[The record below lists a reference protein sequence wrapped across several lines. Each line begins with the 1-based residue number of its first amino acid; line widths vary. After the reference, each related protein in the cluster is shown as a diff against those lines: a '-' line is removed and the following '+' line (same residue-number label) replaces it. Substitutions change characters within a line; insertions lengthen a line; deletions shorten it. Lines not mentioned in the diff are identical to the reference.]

1 MTDTERPTGTR
12 RRFSIVR
19 HLDAPRELVFRAW
32 TDPAQLHWF
41 AGVAP
46 SAEHPSTVDLRIG
59 GAWRVFLV
67 EQNDEAR
74 SYVTGGVYREIVEPS
89 RLVFSWGAVGG
100 WPPIDPE
107 DPDGLDRV
115 PIVTIE
121 LEAIGDTTRL
131 RLHFGFAESVPDARV
146 REWYALGVEPGM
158 NATIDRLA
166 PHLAR
171 A

>member
-1 MTDTERPTGTR
+1 MTDTERSTDTR
-12 RRFSIVR
+12 RGFSIVR

-74 SYVTGGVYREIVEPS
+74 SYFTGGVYREIVPGE

-100 WPPIDPE
+100 WPSLD
-107 DPDGLDRV
+107 LDRLDDAPLATV
-115 PIVTIE
+115 RLKPAGSRTEMVFNLQLPDHLTDE
-121 LEAIGDTTRL
+121 QMLEWTSGPVL
-131 RLHFGFAESVPDARV
+131 VG
-146 REWYALGVEPGM
+146 WGM
-158 NATIDRLA
+158 TIDRLV
-166 PHLAR
+166 AR
-171 A
+171 YAAVAA